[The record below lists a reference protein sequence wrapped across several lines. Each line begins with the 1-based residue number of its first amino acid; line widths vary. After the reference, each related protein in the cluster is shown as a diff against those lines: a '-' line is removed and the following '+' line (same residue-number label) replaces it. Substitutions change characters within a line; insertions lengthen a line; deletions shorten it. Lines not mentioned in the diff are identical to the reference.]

1 MKMQKSIRIM
11 VIFLLF
17 FILSSYSVFSQPPI
31 ENEKEIKTGW
41 SSVDDVFSKKEVNKL
56 VKKPM
61 TGPIKI
67 GFTAKE
73 VIEVMGIP
81 DRLDEEGYIYYYRQS
96 PIFFDNEWKV
106 QSWDNRY
113 GNLDILKENVKIAP
127 GSHISEVFKEKGF
140 PHRITKNGYSYNLE
154 YPSVMIYVSDR
165 WNVEAIQYKTK
176 LAFKQERTNMGI
188 EEFLEEFNNYL
199 EEK

>member
-1 MKMQKSIRIM
+1 MKMQKTIRIM
-11 VIFLLF
+11 AIFLLF
-17 FILSSYSVFSQPPI
+17 FILFSYSVFSQPQI

-73 VIEVMGIP
+73 VREVMGIP

-96 PIFFDNEWKV
+96 PIFFDKEWKV

-113 GNLDILKENVKIAP
+113 GNLDILKETVKIAP

-140 PHRITKNGYSYNLE
+140 PLRITKNGYSYNLE
-154 YPSVMIYVSDR
+154 YPNVIIYVSDR
-165 WNVEAIQYKTK
+165 WNVEAIQYKNK
-176 LAFKQERTNMGI
+176 LEYKQDRTNMGI

>member
-1 MKMQKSIRIM
+1 MKMKKSIKIM
-11 VIFLLF
+11 ALFLLF
-17 FILSSYSVFSQPPI
+17 FILFSYSVFSQPPI
-31 ENEKEIKTGW
+31 ENEKEIKNGW

-113 GNLDILKENVKIAP
+113 GNLDILKETVKIAP
-127 GSHISEVFKEKGF
+127 GSHISEVFEENGF
-140 PHRITKNGYSYNLE
+140 PLRITKNGYSYNLE
-154 YPSVMIYVSDR
+154 YPNVMIYVSDR